1 MIINS
6 ARFKFIGKN
15 GLLALKF
22 IDSKLDAIFFLGWG
36 VLFFVFRRKAF

>member
-22 IDSKLDAIFFLGWG
+22 IDSKLDAIFFRVGG
-36 VLFFVFRRKAF
+36 SFFRF